1 MKVTKDTTLAQALEI
16 KGAEEI
22 ISKFR
27 LPCMG
32 CPMAGLEMG
41 MLKLGDVCRT
51 YGIDGDSLIKELN
64 SLSEKAG
71 KKPKARAKK

>member
-1 MKVTKDTTLAQALEI
+1 MRVTNDTTLAQALEI
-16 KGAEEI
+16 KGADEI
-22 ISKFR
+22 ISKFN

-32 CPMAGLEMG
+32 CPMAGFEMG
-41 MLKLGDVCRT
+41 MLKLGDVCRA

-71 KKPKARAKK
+71 KKPKGRAKK